1 MKIKAIVMDV
11 DGTLTDG
18 KVYMGAHGELF
29 KAFDIKDG
37 YGIHNMLP
45 RANIVPIIIT
55 GRKSVM
61 LENRC
66 QELGITHVYQG
77 IDDKVAKLEEILR
90 KLSIE
95 FDEVAYIGDDLN
107 DMDCMKKCGM
117 VGCPM
122 DAVDAVKKIANYV
135 CKRNGGNGAV
145 REFIEYLIQ

>member
-18 KVYMGAHGELF
+18 KVYMGSNGELF

-45 RANIVPIIIT
+45 KANIVPIIIT
-55 GRKSVM
+55 GRKSIM

-77 IDDKVAKLEEILR
+77 IDDKVTKLGEILR
-90 KLSIE
+90 NLSVE
-95 FDEVAYIGDDLN
+95 YDEVAYIGDDLN
-107 DMDCMKKCGM
+107 DMDCMKKCGV

-122 DAVDAVKKIANYV
+122 DAVDAVKEIANYV
-135 CKRNGGNGAV
+135 CNRTGGNGAV
-145 REFIEYLIQ
+145 REFIEYILQ